1 MTFKPIAIG
10 NTIADEVVAEGIVIR
25 NTQDA
30 LDLMAS
36 ASSDH
41 LILHEH
47 HFEKD
52 FFDLSTRIAGE
63 VLQKFTN
70 YHVKLA
76 IIGDFGKFESK
87 SLKDFIYESNK
98 RGDYLFVGSLEDVKR
113 IWENKTI

>member
-1 MTFKPIAIG
+1 MKPVSIG
-10 NTIADEVVAEGIVIR
+10 EITADEVVAEEVIIR
-25 NTQDA
+25 NVQDA

-36 ASSDH
+36 VSSDH

-47 HFEKD
+47 NFERD

-63 VLQKFTN
+63 ILQKFTN

-76 IIGDFGKFESK
+76 IIGDFTKFKSK

-98 RGDYLFVGSLEDVKR
+98 RGDYLFVGSIEEVKK
-113 IWENKTI
+113 IWENKII